1 MGKDRLKRVLILLV
15 VIAFLLVGGKVF
27 ADWQDKR
34 RASGQKL
41 SLPIENI
48 GNQINNL
55 GEEVLGKAV
64 SVIPGSN
71 DLKEKIL
78 KQPTPT
84 INENYSSSGQ
94 ETVQPSESQE
104 AESKTEIIIQIL
116 KELPADQLDKVKKQV
131 FKDFCQQIL
140 EE

>member
-15 VIAFLLVGGKVF
+15 LIAFLLVGGKVF
-27 ADWQDKR
+27 ADWNNKR
-34 RASGQKL
+34 KAAGEEI
-41 SLPIENI
+41 SLPLKDIST
-48 GNQINNL
+48 QINNF
-55 GEEVLGKAV
+55 GEEVLGNAI

-78 KQPTPT
+78 KEPTPT
-84 INENYSSSGQ
+84 VTGSFSSS
-94 ETVQPSESQE
+94 SQE
-104 AESKTEIIIQIL
+104 VSEAEESESKTETIIQIL
-116 KELPADQLDKVKKQV
+116 KELPAEQLDKVKKQI

>member
-15 VIAFLLVGGKVF
+15 LIAFLLVGGKVF
-27 ADWQDKR
+27 ADWNNKR
-34 RASGQKL
+34 KASGQSI
-41 SLPIENI
+41 SLPLKDIST
-48 GNQINNL
+48 QINNL
-55 GEEVLGKAV
+55 GEEVLGKAI
-64 SVIPGSN
+64 SVIPGSS

-84 INENYSSSGQ
+84 VKENSSSSGQ
-94 ETVQPSESQE
+94 EESQVTVIKE
-104 AESKTEIIIQIL
+104 TESKTETIIQIL
-116 KELPADQLDKVKKQV
+116 KELPAEQLDKVKKQI